1 MVSALSVVDLDRIK
15 EIAIYMKLQY
25 TEGWKIMGI
34 DVKEWLNREGEVF
47 LEDIG
52 IKKGDVILDFG
63 CGDGPYTIPA
73 AKVVSKEGKVYAMD
87 KDIESMHKL
96 MEIAKTKG
104 LKNIIPIH
112 TKSEESKI
120 NLESESIDAVL
131 LYDVLHYMEAL
142 ERKKIYEEVYR
153 ILKTG
158 GLLSVYP
165 KHRKSD
171 EPLWNLSDM
180 GLDDVIEE
188 INSRHFYLQEK
199 FYKKLL
205 HNNNYNMGYILNFRK
220 K

>member
-1 MVSALSVVDLDRIK
+1 LGRIK

-25 TEGWKIMGI
+25 PEGWKNMEI
-34 DVKEWLNREGEVF
+34 DFKKWLNREGEVF

-52 IKKGDVILDFG
+52 IKKGDVVLDFG

-73 AKVVSKEGKVYAMD
+73 AKVVGKEGKVYATD
-87 KDIESMHKL
+87 KDLESMHKL

-112 TKSEESKI
+112 TKSEELKI
-120 NLESESIDAVL
+120 NLESKSIDAVL
-131 LYDVLHYMEAL
+131 LYDVIHYMEAL
-142 ERKKIYEEVYR
+142 ERKKIYEEIYR

-158 GLLSVYP
+158 GILSVYP

-180 GLDDVIEE
+180 GLDDVIGE
-188 INSRHFYLQEK
+188 INSRHFYLQKK

-205 HNNNYNMGYILNFRK
+205 HNNNYNTGYILNFRK

>member
-1 MVSALSVVDLDRIK
+1 
-15 EIAIYMKLQY
+15 MKLQY
-25 TEGWKIMGI
+25 PEGWKNMEN
-34 DVKEWLNREGEVF
+34 DVKKWLNREGEVL

-52 IKKGDVILDFG
+52 IKKGDVVLDFG
-63 CGDGPYTIPA
+63 CGAGHYTIPA
-73 AKVVSKEGKVYAMD
+73 AKVVREEGKIYAID
-87 KDIESMHKL
+87 KDVESMHEL
-96 MEIAKTKG
+96 MEIAKTKD

-112 TKSEESKI
+112 TKSEELKI

-131 LYDVLHYMEAL
+131 LYDVLHYMENL
-142 ERKKIYEEVYR
+142 ERKKIYEEIYR

-171 EPLWNLSDM
+171 EPLENLSDM
-180 GLDDVIEE
+180 ELDDVIEE

-205 HNNNYNMGYILNFRK
+205 HNGNYNTGYILNFRK

>member
-1 MVSALSVVDLDRIK
+1 MGRIK

-25 TEGWKIMGI
+25 PEGWKNMEN
-34 DVKEWLNREGEVF
+34 DVKKWLNREGEVL

-52 IKKGDVILDFG
+52 IKKGDVVLDFG

-73 AKVVSKEGKVYAMD
+73 AKVVGKEGKVYAID
-87 KDIESMHKL
+87 KDIESIHKL
-96 MEIAKTKG
+96 ME
-104 LKNIIPIH
+104 IPIH
-112 TKSEESKI
+112 TKSEELKI

-131 LYDVLHYMEAL
+131 LYDVLHYMENL
-142 ERKKIYEEVYR
+142 ERKKIYEEIYR

-171 EPLWNLSDM
+171 EPLENLSDM
-180 GLDDVIEE
+180 ELDDVIEE

-205 HNNNYNMGYILNFRK
+205 HNGNYNTGYILNFRK

>member
-1 MVSALSVVDLDRIK
+1 M
-15 EIAIYMKLQY
+15 E
-25 TEGWKIMGI
+25 I
-34 DVKEWLNREGEVF
+34 DVKEWLNGEGEVF
-47 LEDIG
+47 LKDIG

-73 AKVVSKEGKVYAMD
+73 AKVVRKEGKVYAID

-96 MEIAKTKG
+96 MEITKKKG

-112 TKSEESKI
+112 IKSEELKI

-131 LYDVLHYMEAL
+131 LYDVLHYMENL
-142 ERKKIYEEVYR
+142 ERKKIYEEIYR

-171 EPLWNLSDM
+171 EPLGNLSDM
-180 GLDDVIEE
+180 ELDDVIEE

-205 HNNNYNMGYILNFRK
+205 HNSNYNMGYILNFRK

>member
-1 MVSALSVVDLDRIK
+1 M
-15 EIAIYMKLQY
+15 QY
-25 TEGWKIMGI
+25 PEGRKNMEI
-34 DVKEWLNREGEVF
+34 DVENWLNRGGEAF

-52 IKKGDVILDFG
+52 IKKGEVVLDFG
-63 CGDGPYTIPA
+63 CGAGYYTIPA
-73 AKVVSKEGKVYAMD
+73 AKVVRKDGKVYAMD
-87 KDIESMHKL
+87 KDIESMHRL

-131 LYDVLHYMEAL
+131 LYDVLHYVEAL
-142 ERKKIYEEVYR
+142 ERKKIYEEIYR

-158 GLLSVYP
+158 GILSVYP

-180 GLDDVIEE
+180 ELDDVIEE
-188 INSRHFYLQEK
+188 INSRYFYLQRK

-205 HNNNYNMGYILNFRK
+205 HNGNYNRGYILNFRK

>member
-1 MVSALSVVDLDRIK
+1 
-15 EIAIYMKLQY
+15 MKLQY
-25 TEGWKIMGI
+25 PEGWKNMEI
-34 DVKEWLNREGEVF
+34 DFKKWLNREGEVF

-52 IKKGDVILDFG
+52 IKKGDVVLDFG

-73 AKVVSKEGKVYAMD
+73 AKVVGKEGKVYATD
-87 KDIESMHKL
+87 KDLESMHKL

-112 TKSEESKI
+112 TKSEELKI
-120 NLESESIDAVL
+120 NLESKSIDAVL
-131 LYDVLHYMEAL
+131 LYDVIHYMEAL
-142 ERKKIYEEVYR
+142 ERKKIYEEIYR
-153 ILKTG
+153 ILKTSG
-158 GLLSVYP
+158 FLSVYP

-180 GLDDVIEE
+180 GLDDVIGE
-188 INSRHFYLQEK
+188 INSRHFYLQKK

-205 HNNNYNMGYILNFRK
+205 HNNNYNTGYILNFRK

>member
-1 MVSALSVVDLDRIK
+1 
-15 EIAIYMKLQY
+15 MKLQY
-25 TEGWKIMGI
+25 TEGWKNMEI
-34 DVKEWLNREGEVF
+34 DVKTWLNREGEIF

-52 IKKGDVILDFG
+52 IKKGDVVLDFG

-73 AKVVSKEGKVYAMD
+73 AKVVGKEGKVYAMD
-87 KDIESMHKL
+87 KDLESMHKL

-131 LYDVLHYMEAL
+131 LYDVIHYMEAL
-142 ERKKIYEEVYR
+142 ERKKIYEEIYR

-180 GLDDVIEE
+180 GLDDVIGE
-188 INSRHFYLQEK
+188 INSRHFYLQRK

>member
-1 MVSALSVVDLDRIK
+1 MGRIK

-34 DVKEWLNREGEVF
+34 DVKEWLNREGEAF

-52 IKKGDVILDFG
+52 IKKGDVVLDFG

-73 AKVVSKEGKVYAMD
+73 AKVVREEGKVYAMD
-87 KDIESMHKL
+87 KDLESMHKL

-104 LKNIIPIH
+104 LKNIIPLH
-112 TKSEESKI
+112 TKSEELKI

-131 LYDVLHYMEAL
+131 LYDVIHYMEAL
-142 ERKKIYEEVYR
+142 GRKRIYEEIYR

-171 EPLWNLSDM
+171 EPLGNLSDM
-180 GLDDVIEE
+180 ELDDVIEE
-188 INSRHFYLQEK
+188 INSSHFYLQEK

-205 HNNNYNMGYILNFRK
+205 HNNNYNTGYILNFRK
-220 K
+220 KLNK

>member
-1 MVSALSVVDLDRIK
+1 M
-15 EIAIYMKLQY
+15 QY
-25 TEGWKIMGI
+25 PGGRKNMEI
-34 DVKEWLNREGEVF
+34 DVNWLNREGEAF
-47 LEDIG
+47 LKDIG
-52 IKKGDVILDFG
+52 IKKGDVVLDFG

-73 AKVVSKEGKVYAMD
+73 AKVVRKEGKVYAID

-131 LYDVLHYMEAL
+131 LYDVLHYMENL
-142 ERKKIYEEVYR
+142 ERKKIYEEIYR

-158 GLLSVYP
+158 GILSVYP

-180 GLDDVIEE
+180 ELDDVIEE
-188 INSRHFYLQEK
+188 INSRHFYLQRK

-205 HNNNYNMGYILNFRK
+205 HNGNYNMGYILNFRK